1 MADTLPPQNV
11 FRANPDGTY
20 THNNETV
27 SKEDFEARR
36 AASTKAVNALRNE
49 PTAGFE
55 DTEDF
60 VAGAKAR
67 AAARK
72 KAAGKKAG
80 GVIKSSASS
89 RGDGCAQRGKTKG
102 RMV

>member
-1 MADTLPPQNV
+1 MATGTGVDV

-20 THNNETV
+20 THNNEVV

-36 AASTKAVNALRNE
+36 ADSTKAVNDLRNA
-49 PTAGFE
+49 PTPGLE
-55 DTEDF
+55 DLEDF
-60 VAGAKAR
+60 AAGAKAR
-67 AAARK
+67 AAARR

-80 GVIKSSASS
+80 GTIKSASA

>member
-1 MADTLPPQNV
+1 MADTTAAQNV

-20 THNNETV
+20 THNNEV
-27 SKEDFEARR
+27 ISKEDFEARR

-55 DTEDF
+55 DVEDF
-60 VAGAKAR
+60 AAGAKAR
-67 AAARK
+67 AAARR

-80 GVIKSSASS
+80 GSIKSASS
-89 RGDGCAQRGKTKG
+89 RGDGCAVRGKTKG
-102 RMV
+102 RIV